1 MKQKLPYLLIL
12 FTIVFTLFL
21 PILNIS
27 VSAAETTATLTFD
40 STSKRTSFSTS
51 TQVWEENGIKLTN
64 NKSSSTSNVADY
76 AKPARFYKSSKIIIE
91 APGVITN
98 IVFDCNSASYAT
110 AMKNSITDGVATT
123 SSDKVT
129 VVPTGA
135 SNTYTISSLTG
146 GQVRLDAI
154 TVTYSSADECAHT
167 ETEESITKAAT
178 CTENGTKSVI
188 CLECGEKL
196 SDVIIPAT
204 GHQNTTSNKIDA
216 TCSTEGSETVIC
228 NDCGTTVSNNI
239 IPTTAHSYSEGVC
252 SVCGQAKPEDPLGL
266 DGKAFY
272 IAAKRSTGNY
282 LYMTND
288 LGTNPTS
295 RYQAIDSGLT
305 ELPASITADLAQEKC
320 IFVFE
325 FIDAG
330 SYYIYS
336 AYGNDGS
343 NYIGYTSGNSGTLVS
358 RADAMVLKVEVPD
371 GKDYYHI
378 SFSDESRSLE
388 LNTSNNYF
396 AFYENTQIGELY
408 LVPTAEACAHESVT
422 STTTTLP
429 TCTDTGILTTTCNV
443 CQNLI
448 STQVIDALGHD
459 LITNADSSICAR
471 CGYTE
476 QYTPPAGAPSESG
489 WILVTDVSTL
499 REGDTIVI
507 VANAY
512 NYAISTTQNKNN
524 RGQASVTKDGNTVTF
539 GSDVQVITLEAGT
552 VDGSFAFK
560 VEEGYL
566 YAASSSSNY
575 LRTADT
581 LNENGSWSI
590 TIDGNGVATIKAQG
604 NYTKNW
610 LRYNDSSTLFACY
623 STGQKDVSIYK
634 LERGNE
640 GETTE
645 DVSIY
650 GASMTVGSTL
660 AMNYYVAGCI
670 GSNYY
675 MTFSVNGTVSEPVTG
690 INQYGY
696 LMFTFD
702 NIPPHMM
709 SETISAMVYDG
720 EGNALLD
727 EAFEFSVKEYATKV
741 LSLYGNDEKL
751 SNLVADMLKYG
762 AAAQRYK
769 NFALNSLATTDIDL
783 TDKGNTSTPTNTD
796 DARTNVIEADTGIDK
811 NVYAFTATGVR
822 FDFDNKIYVKFK
834 TDDISKIKLTC
845 NGKNVTASIEAGE
858 GIYVFYT
865 DGISATEFDKVFTFQ
880 LYVDDVLCQTITYSV
895 NSYAYAKY
903 DGQTDGISDLVI
915 ALYRYGLSAK
925 EYAGW

>member
-1 MKQKLPYLLIL
+1 MNRRILSLVILL
-12 FTIVFTLFL
+12 TVFTALFIPL
-21 PILNIS
+21 LTLTS
-27 VSAAETTATLTFD
+27 FAAEKSATLSFAD
-40 STSKRTSFSTS
+40 KAQRTSFSTS
-51 TQVWEENGIKLTN
+51 KQVWEQNGITFTN
-64 NKSSSTSNVADY
+64 NKSSSTNNVADY
-76 AKPARFYKSSKIIIE
+76 ANPVRLYAKSSVTVE
-91 APGVITN
+91 APGNITK
-98 IVFDCNSASYAT
+98 IVFDCNSSSYAT
-110 AMKNSITDGVATT
+110 AMKNSAGGSATA

-129 VVPTGA
+129 VTLDGTSA
-135 SNTYTISSLTG
+135 TYTIASLTA
-146 GQVRLDAI
+146 QVRLDSL
-154 TVTYSSADECAHT
+154 TVTYTEADGACEHT
-167 ETEESITKAAT
+167 NTKKTVTKDAT
-178 CTENGTKSVI
+178 CTETGLITVT
-188 CLECGEKL
+188 CL
-196 SDVIIPAT
+196 
-204 GHQNTTSNKIDA
+204 
-216 TCSTEGSETVIC
+216 
-228 NDCGTTVSNNI
+228 DCDEEI
-239 IPTTAHSYSEGVC
+239 E
-252 SVCGQAKPEDPLGL
+252 Q
-266 DGKAFY
+266 
-272 IAAKRSTGNY
+272 RSTPA
-282 LYMTND
+282 
-288 LGTNPTS
+288 LGHKYVDNECTVCHAT
-295 RYQAIDSGLT
+295 I
-305 ELPASITADLAQEKC
+305 K
-320 IFVFE
+320 
-325 FIDAG
+325 
-330 SYYIYS
+330 S
-336 AYGNDGS
+336 A
-343 NYIGYTSGNSGTLVS
+343 
-358 RADAMVLKVEVPD
+358 
-371 GKDYYHI
+371 
-378 SFSDESRSLE
+378 
-388 LNTSNNYF
+388 
-396 AFYENTQIGELY
+396 
-408 LVPTAEACAHESVT
+408 
-422 STTTTLP
+422 
-429 TCTDTGILTTTCNV
+429 
-443 CQNLI
+443 NLI
-448 STQVIDALGHD
+448 SNISGINIGDEIIIVAKDYNVALSTNQANNNRSETDVTKENDNATVLFDDNVQILTVTKGLVEGTFALYAGNGYLYAASSDSNYLRTETELSENSSWTITITDGVASLTASGTNTRNALQYNANNKIFSCYVNDSQKEIALYKVNTGCKHTDTEIYIENATCDESGYKAVICVDCKATVSSEELPSLGHD
-459 LITNADSSICAR
+459 IVDGICSR

-476 QYTPPAGAPSESG
+476 QYTPPSSTPTASG
-489 WILVTDVSTL
+489 WTLVTDASTL
-499 REGDTIVI
+499 KAGDKIII
-507 VANAY
+507 VAMNTSKGSFIAGDISSSVMSSKAITDSTFAQLPSEGIELTLGGSEGTWTLTNSSGKLLGCTTTKKLAWGSGTTTWSISIDSKGNAT
-512 NYAISTTQNKNN
+512 IESTT
-524 RGQASVTKDGNTVTF
+524 ASYGRFLYNVSSPRFTTYTSNT
-539 GSDVQVITLEAGT
+539 
-552 VDGSFAFK
+552 
-560 VEEGYL
+560 
-566 YAASSSSNY
+566 
-575 LRTADT
+575 
-581 LNENGSWSI
+581 
-590 TIDGNGVATIKAQG
+590 
-604 NYTKNW
+604 
-610 LRYNDSSTLFACY
+610 NDSMLLP
-623 STGQKDVSIYK
+623 QIYK
-634 LERGNE
+634 FEENSSG
-640 GETTE
+640 TTE

-675 MTFSVNGTVSEPVTG
+675 MTFTVNGTVSEPVTG

>member
-76 AKPARFYKSSKIIIE
+76 AQPARFYKSSKIIIE

-110 AMKNSITDGVATT
+110 AMKNSITDGVATI

-129 VVPTGA
+129 VVLTGA

-188 CLECGEKL
+188 CSDCGEQL
-196 SDVIIPAT
+196 PDVIIPAT
-204 GHQNTTSNKIDA
+204 GHQNTTTNRIDA

-228 NDCGTTVSNNI
+228 NDCGTTVSNNT
-239 IPTTAHSYSEGVC
+239 IPTTAHSYSGDVC

-266 DGKAFY
+266 DGKKFY
-272 IAAKRSTGNY
+272 IATIRSSGNY
-282 LYMTND
+282 FYMTSD
-288 LGTNPTS
+288 LGESSTE
-295 RYQAIDSGLT
+295 RYQAVDSGLT
-305 ELPASITADLAQEKC
+305 ILPADIANSNDSYT
-320 IFVFE
+320 FVFE
-325 FIDAG
+325 FNDDG
-330 SYYIYS
+330 TYYIY
-336 AYGNDGS
+336 AYGVNADE
-343 NYIGYTSGNSGTLVS
+343 NYIGHNGDNSGTLVS
-358 RADAMVLKVEVPD
+358 KVNAVKLTIDKENNNYVIHYAASDAER
-371 GKDYYHI
+371 YI
-378 SFSDESRSLE
+378 A
-388 LNTSNNYF
+388 LNNNSGNNYF
-396 AFYENTQIGELY
+396 AFYKAGQKQELA
-408 LVPTAEACAHESVT
+408 LIPVSDLICVHESTATNMTAV
-422 STTTTLP
+422 P
-429 TCTDTGILTTTCNV
+429 TCTVEGLNTTVCNDCGGFV
-443 CQNLI
+443 
-448 STQVIDALGHD
+448 SSVVIPALGHD
-459 LITNADSSICAR
+459 IVDGICAR
-471 CGYTE
+471 CGYTD
-476 QYTPPAGAPSESG
+476 QYDAPSNTPSASG

-524 RGQASVTKDGNTVTF
+524 RGQASVTKGDGSVTF
-539 GSDVQVITLEAGT
+539 GSDVQVITLESGT
-552 VDGSFAFK
+552 TDGTFAFK
-560 VEEGYL
+560 VDTGYL
-566 YAASSSSNY
+566 CAASSSSNY
-575 LRTADT
+575 LRTDDT
-581 LNENGSWSI
+581 LNDNGSWSI
-590 TIDGNGVATIKAQG
+590 TIDGNGIATIKAQG

-610 LRYNDSSTLFACY
+610 LRYNESSSLFACY
-623 STGQKDVSIYK
+623 STGQKDISIYK
-634 LERGNE
+634 LEKGDE
-640 GETTE
+640 DETTE

-660 AMNYYVAGCI
+660 AMNYYVAGCV

-709 SETISAMVYDG
+709 SDTISAMVYDADDN
-720 EGNALLD
+720 ELL
-727 EAFEFSVKEYATKV
+727 AKPFEFSVKEYASKV
-741 LSLYGNDEKL
+741 LDLYADDEKL

-762 AAAQRYK
+762 AAAQSYK
-769 NFALNSLATTDIDL
+769 GYKTDALATEIDGVDL
-783 TDKGNTSTPTNTD
+783 NAIGSDKTPTVLD
-796 DARTNVIEADTGIDK
+796 DARTNEVSVKADD
-811 NVYAFTATGVR
+811 AFTATGVR

-834 TDDISKIKLTC
+834 TADITKIKITC
-845 NGKNVTASIEAGE
+845 NGKNVTSYNEEVSDGVYIIYTE
-858 GIYVFYT
+858 GI
-865 DGISATEFDKVFTFQ
+865 DATEFDKIFTFQ
-880 LYVDDVLCQTITYSV
+880 LYVDDVLYQTITYSV
-895 NSYAYAKY
+895 NSYVYAKY
-903 DGQTDGISDLVI
+903 DSQADGISALVI